1 MPKILIE
8 IDTDTQVV
16 VPRESFIL
24 VKNKLQDATV
34 TPMCCMQPDVDYDP
48 VTGEPQGQYCCGNQD
63 ADWPPD
69 VAEMLSK
76 CDEILDAAPQ
86 PAQQPPIPTSERLP
100 TQDDADCQC
109 DVWAY
114 QNKYGWD
121 LYYWASVRQH
131 PDMFI
136 FWLPTGLKMPPAPG
150 GEG

>member
-86 PAQQPPIPTSERLP
+86 PAQQPPIPTGWQRIETAP
-100 TQDDADCQC
+100 T
-109 DVWAY
+109 DV
-114 QNKYGWD
+114 
-121 LYYWASVRQH
+121 LHVRACGC
-131 PDMFI
+131 M
-136 FWLPTGLKMPPAPG
+136 TKKGSR
-150 GEG
+150 